1 MNNKNDEG
9 QKLKRKSLYENYHKI
24 NQTSLL
30 SHNSLEIDMKGFLN
44 LLIIIICTTHFRLI
58 LENFKKYGLIIKI
71 PKNCDLVKNLPLLFC
86 FISLHVTIFFSWFI
100 ERYVTSWLYTC
111 IDEDD
116 QHTFKNIPMD
126 DLSNKTDMIIEKKN
140 YKSLYPNLI
149 RRKKKNNTINND
161 NENNNN
167 NNNNSNNNNSNNNSN
182 NNNYNNCLHKDPP
195 SIYSYDSNTTYENE
209 PYDKFDKDNST
220 YDKCDKDILCD
231 KKDSKQT
238 CNDICKKKLKE
249 LKNNNTEKN
258 NNNNNNN
265 NNYINTCAHNIHT
278 HIKDDDIST
287 SSCLKK
293 KKKKKVHGWKSFH
306 LSIFLL
312 RCINSIFILLFPLL
326 TISYYDTEPTLSSI
340 LLTISIVWFFKFY
353 SFHEVCYEAR
363 KLHIENVDL
372 KNLIEDDL
380 SSEMYYIKRYPY
392 CLDLKSYYTYILMPT
407 MCFQFFYPRTE
418 KIRWIHVAKHI
429 FEVILL
435 IIMIK
440 IISDQYMFITVENT
454 FTMKE
459 FTSAHFSVKITH
471 IIERMLKVSI
481 PTLYIWLI
489 GFLIVFHHWCNILAE
504 ITRFGDRLFYKDWW
518 NASSFAEYWR
528 KWNLP
533 IYYFVCRH
541 INKPLIY
548 YGIHRNV
555 SMIIVFF
562 ISAMLHE
569 YLISI
574 PLKLGFT
581 GYIFFAFICQIP
593 LVQFTNNAYFKKHK
607 TIGNSIFWIVFC
619 FTGQP
624 LILFIYYYLWIDKQ
638 GTLKN

>member
-1 MNNKNDEG
+1 MNNKNEGG
-9 QKLKRKSLYENYHKI
+9 QKLKRRSLYENFHKI

-71 PKNCDLVKNLPLLFC
+71 PKNCDILKNLPLLFC

-111 IDEDD
+111 VDEDKE
-116 QHTFKNIPMD
+116 HTSKLIPMD
-126 DLSNKTDMIIEKKN
+126 DFNNKTNMIKENKN
-140 YKSLYPNLI
+140 DKTIYSNLI
-149 RRKKKNNTINND
+149 NRKNKNNNG
-161 NENNNN
+161 
-167 NNNNSNNNNSNNNSN
+167 NSVLKNT
-182 NNNYNNCLHKDPP
+182 Y
-195 SIYSYDSNTTYENE
+195 SIYSCDSNTTYENE
-209 PYDKFDKDNST
+209 TYDKFDKDNST

-231 KKDSKQT
+231 KNFSQQT
-238 CNDICKKKLKE
+238 CNDTYKKKQKGLTNDTIERTKKNE
-249 LKNNNTEKN
+249 NIENIDNNDDIHHIDSIDTCVDNNNIVTRFNDN
-258 NNNNNNN
+258 N
-265 NNYINTCAHNIHT
+265 II
-278 HIKDDDIST
+278 T
-287 SSCLKK
+287 SSYIKK
-293 KKKKKVHGWKSFH
+293 KKKKLHGWKNFH
-306 LSIFLL
+306 LSIFILK
-312 RCINSIFILLFPLL
+312 CINSIFILLFPLI
-326 TISYYDTEPTLSSI
+326 TISHYDTEPTLSSI

-363 KLHIENVDL
+363 KLHIENPEL
-372 KNLIEDDL
+372 KNIIDDDPY
-380 SSEMYYIKRYPY
+380 SEIYYIKRYPY
-392 CLDLKSYYTYILMPT
+392 CLTLKSYYTYILMPT
-407 MCFQFFYPRTE
+407 MCFQFFYPRTD
-418 KIRWIHVAKHI
+418 KIRWINVAKHI
-429 FEVILL
+429 VEVILL

-638 GTLKN
+638 GILKN

>member
-1 MNNKNDEG
+1 MNNENEGG
-9 QKLKRKSLYENYHKI
+9 QKLKRRSLYENYHKI

-71 PKNCDLVKNLPLLFC
+71 PKNCDILKNLPLLFC
-86 FISLHVTIFFSWFI
+86 FICLHVTIFFSWFI

-111 IDEDD
+111 IDENE
-116 QHTFKNIPMD
+116 QRTFKFIPMD
-126 DLSNKTDMIIEKKN
+126 DLNNETNMIKEN
-140 YKSLYPNLI
+140 DNDKSVYPNLI
-149 RRKKKNNTINND
+149 KRKKKKNN
-161 NENNNN
+161 
-167 NNNNSNNNNSNNNSN
+167 
-182 NNNYNNCLHKDPP
+182 NNNYLHKVP
-195 SIYSYDSNTTYENE
+195 SSMYSYDSNTTYENE
-209 PYDKFDKDNST
+209 PYDKSDKDNSTYDKCDKDNSTYDKCDKDNSTYDKCDKDNST
-220 YDKCDKDILCD
+220 YDKCDKDILSD
-231 KKDSKQT
+231 KNDVQET
-238 CNDICKKKLKE
+238 CNDTCKKKRKE
-249 LKNNNTEKN
+249 LKNNNIDTFVKSN
-258 NNNNNNN
+258 NIDTCVYNND
-265 NNYINTCAHNIHT
+265 NIHT
-278 HIKDDDIST
+278 RINDDNIIT
-287 SSCLKK
+287 SSCIKK
-293 KKKKKVHGWKSFH
+293 KKKKIHGWKNFH
-306 LSIFLL
+306 LSIFIL
-312 RCINSIFILLFPLL
+312 RLINSIFILLFPLL
-326 TISYYDTEPTLSSI
+326 TILYYDTEPTLSSI

-363 KLHIENVDL
+363 KLHIENEDL
-372 KNLIEDDL
+372 NNIIGEDPC
-380 SSEMYYIKRYPY
+380 SEMYYIKRYPY
-392 CLDLKSYYTYILMPT
+392 CLTLKTYYTYILMPT

-418 KIRWIHVAKHI
+418 KIRWINVAKHI

-435 IIMIK
+435 IVMIK

-638 GTLKN
+638 GILKN